1 MRVQAHLAEHQVI
14 NPATH
19 RTAQH
24 ISTKN
29 LLNDTVSPLSLA
41 IRLRMVGHGM
51 KQLGP
56 QPGEQLL
63 PEAAHEAGVPVSN
76 DLPWHAILAYHP
88 LEEQVSSLRG
98 SDGVVDRD
106 KHDTLGGSIYHSHG
120 AITPPHKG

>member
-41 IRLRMVGHGM
+41 IRLRMVGRGM

-106 KHDTLGGSIYHSHG
+106 KRDTFGGSVHHSHG